1 MPSATYELAT
11 ADTLKP
17 DVSDSQL
24 TERKSRSERLR
35 EQLLNNL
42 NGTTELA
49 ALQERLLNSLTQGMG
64 VDGLHYQHEALDV
77 DIQIGS
83 EALHSCGYRLLATNE
98 YLGEITFKRNRRFS
112 ERELALIES
121 VIPALMKPLRAS
133 LKTRER

>member
-11 ADTLKP
+11 ADALNP
-17 DVSDSQL
+17 EASDSQL
-24 TERKSRSERLR
+24 TERTSRSERLR

-49 ALQERLLNSLTQGMG
+49 ALQERLLNSLTLGMG

>member
-17 DVSDSQL
+17 EVSDSQL

-49 ALQERLLNSLTQGMG
+49 ALQERLLN
-64 VDGLHYQHEALDV
+64 
-77 DIQIGS
+77 
-83 EALHSCGYRLLATNE
+83 SCGYRLLATNE

-121 VIPALMKPLRAS
+121 VIPALMKPLRVS